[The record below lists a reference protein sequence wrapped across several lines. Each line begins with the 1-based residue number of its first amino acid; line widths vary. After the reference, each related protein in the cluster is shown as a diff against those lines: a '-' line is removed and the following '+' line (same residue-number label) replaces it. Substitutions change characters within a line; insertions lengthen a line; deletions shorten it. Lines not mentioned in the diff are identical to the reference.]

1 MPPLPSRPGS
11 LPEQCD
17 RPSSQPVLT
26 APCGVHGANSP
37 SCDRSARIREA
48 FTRKESSVS
57 RMWKTAARLFFSST
71 RLVLIPSC
79 NTGPNT
85 QAERLWDTIYIRCPL
100 TVWQRA
106 AACLARASEDF
117 HQAQSCAAPSFP
129 HTSPPPGPGSDGAT
143 GSPRQRTARAASAG
157 LPPGLPIPAR
167 PRAARGPRWPRGP
180 PAEPRSVRPLTGG
193 GVRVG
198 VT

>member
-129 HTSPPPGPGSDGAT
+129 HTSPLPVPGATVPQGPRDNARPEPPRQGCPRASPSPPGPAPPEDPAGPAAPLP
-143 GSPRQRTARAASAG
+143 SPAACAR
-157 LPPGLPIPAR
+157 
-167 PRAARGPRWPRGP
+167 
-180 PAEPRSVRPLTGG
+180 
-193 GVRVG
+193 
-198 VT
+198 